1 VSKVACIQ
9 TSSGPDAE
17 VNWKQAEELVR
28 EAHSKGATLA
38 ALPEVVDF
46 LDEGSASFQRYA
58 RPLAEH
64 LAASRFSRLAA
75 ELGLWILVGSVTV
88 RVDESKLANRTLL
101 FNSAGKLVAHYDKI
115 HLFDT
120 GVVGKKASTESN
132 TFAPGDRAVVVDT
145 PLGRMGLSICYDIR
159 FPHLYRD
166 LAKAGAQILAVPANF
181 LQITGAAHWHVLL
194 RARAIETG
202 CYVIA
207 SAQCGECRPGNRSFG
222 HSLIVDP
229 WGEILADAGP
239 DRVGIITADI
249 SSTRIAEVRERIRS
263 LSHDRPYQPATL
275 AS

>member
-1 VSKVACIQ
+1 MSKVACIQ
-9 TSSGPDAE
+9 TSSGPDVEA
-17 VNWKQAEELVR
+17 NWRQSEQLIRAAHAQGAVLV
-28 EAHSKGATLA
+28 

-46 LDEGSASFQRYA
+46 LDEGSAQFQAYA
-58 RPLAEH
+58 QPQSQH
-64 LAASRFSRLAA
+64 VAANRFSRLAA
-75 ELGLWILVGSVTV
+75 ELNLWILAGSVTV
-88 RVDESKLANRTLL
+88 RVNEAKLANRTLL
-101 FNSAGKLVAHYDKI
+101 FDSKGRIVAHYDKI

-145 PLGRMGLSICYDIR
+145 PLGRLGLSICYDIR

-202 CYVIA
+202 AYVIA
-207 SAQCGECRPGNRSFG
+207 PAQCGECRPGNRSFG

-229 WGEILADAGP
+229 WGEVLADAGP
-239 DRVGIITADI
+239 DQVGLITADI
-249 SSTRIAEVRERIRS
+249 SPKRIAEVRERIRS

-275 AS
+275 AG